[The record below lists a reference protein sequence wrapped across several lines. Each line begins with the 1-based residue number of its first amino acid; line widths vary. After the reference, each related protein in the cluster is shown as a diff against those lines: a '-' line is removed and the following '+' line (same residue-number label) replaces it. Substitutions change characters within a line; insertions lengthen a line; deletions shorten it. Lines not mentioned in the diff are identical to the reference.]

1 MVRVNLA
8 IERFIKPQ
16 FLLEVAYKVS
26 AGRVGVK
33 SCGHAVLADT
43 LLTEL
48 KTFLIIAKIFL
59 LQCTHTHTHMY
70 YTCFTCNYIII
81 VNNHIK
87 VFPSATCTK
96 WLLTNKL
103 HVCMMTKSYS
113 RLEFRNR
120 PSILYVI

>member
-1 MVRVNLA
+1 MYSGSHNATLK
-8 IERFIKPQ
+8 EC
-16 FLLEVAYKVS
+16 YK
-26 AGRVGVK
+26 
-33 SCGHAVLADT
+33 
-43 LLTEL
+43 
-48 KTFLIIAKIFL
+48 
-59 LQCTHTHTHMY
+59 QCYTSSFSVHTHTHMY
-70 YTCFTCNYIII
+70 YTCYTCNYIII
-81 VNNHIK
+81 VNDRIK

>member
-1 MVRVNLA
+1 MVRVNLV
-8 IERFIKPQ
+8 ITRFITPQ

-48 KTFLIIAKIFL
+48 KLFDNSQNLPL
-59 LQCTHTHTHMY
+59 SVYTHTHMY
-70 YTCFTCNYIII
+70 YTCYTCNYIII
-81 VNNHIK
+81 VNDHIN
-87 VFPSATCTK
+87 VFPSATCTN

>member
-1 MVRVNLA
+1 MWYTQQSFKAGRVVRVNLS
-8 IERFIKPQ
+8 ITRYIKPQ

-59 LQCTHTHTHMY
+59 FQCTHTHTH
-70 YTCFTCNYIII
+70 
-81 VNNHIK
+81 V
-87 VFPSATCTK
+87 
-96 WLLTNKL
+96 
-103 HVCMMTKSYS
+103 
-113 RLEFRNR
+113 
-120 PSILYVI
+120 LYMLYL